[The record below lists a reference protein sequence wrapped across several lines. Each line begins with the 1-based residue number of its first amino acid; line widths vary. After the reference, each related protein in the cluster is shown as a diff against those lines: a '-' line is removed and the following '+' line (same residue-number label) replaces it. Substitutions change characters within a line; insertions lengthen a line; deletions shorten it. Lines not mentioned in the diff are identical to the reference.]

1 MEKSLVLKKD
11 ILSAFNEL
19 GIKNG
24 QTIEVH
30 TSLSSFGFVCGGAQ
44 IVIEALLE
52 AVGEEGTIHKVG
64 KILTQVQAFIGKN
77 LKNGGK
83 LSEIIGLLTTRILR
97 PQTQWVLL
105 PKCLENG
112 QAL

>member
-19 GIKNG
+19 GIKKG

-52 AVGEEGTIHKVG
+52 SVGE
-64 KILTQVQAFIGKN
+64 
-77 LKNGGK
+77 
-83 LSEIIGLLTTRILR
+83 
-97 PQTQWVLL
+97 
-105 PKCLENG
+105 
-112 QAL
+112 